1 MDLTKPEI
9 IELLEE
15 FNTTSSE
22 FPHDNTIVEVFVKQA
37 KQTPNHV
44 AVVFD
49 TKEISYKALDAISNQ
64 FAKYLIANHH
74 IGLND
79 FVGLMIERS
88 EWIVISILGILKAGA
103 TYVPIDID
111 SPQVRK
117 DFIKNDS
124 NCKFTVNDSIIQDF
138 IASQSQYDTE
148 ALLNIGSSPNDLAY
162 IMYTS
167 GTTGNPKGV
176 MIRHISVVNLI
187 TFQTR
192 NYGLDSTD
200 KILQFSNYFFDASIE
215 QIFLALLNGA
225 RTIIVDK
232 QTIKD
237 YTILDFIEKHEITHL
252 NSTPS
257 YLETIADLS
266 QIRSLKRIVAGG
278 ETCSLKLAQ
287 KLSQICDFYNAYGL
301 TETTVTS
308 MLYKYSSDDDYG
320 NLLPIGKT
328 IPNTKAYILSEDLK
342 LLPVGATGDLYLSGN
357 ALAKGY
363 LNLPELSSKSF
374 IENPFEPQSVM
385 YRTGDLA
392 KWLPD
397 GNIEFIGRKDDQVKI
412 GGYRLELGEIEAAI
426 LTLPNIKRACV
437 IASNYFEEAKL
448 VAYIESED
456 LEKDSNSIRQQL
468 SDILPAYMIP
478 ALIMWVDDFP
488 TTTNG
493 KIDKKNL
500 PNPEFQ
506 RPAGAPPLKK
516 PKTDTEKAIA
526 KIWSATLHIPQIGI
540 DDNFF
545 EMGGNSL
552 LTQKVAALIAE
563 RLNLK
568 VPVTKMYQ
576 FPTISGLAK
585 FLEKDQ
591 NKSRFLGEQR
601 KTKRQANS
609 DIAIIGMAGRFPGAS
624 TIDEL
629 WDVLREGKETISFF
643 TPEELDKSIPES
655 IRNNPL
661 YVGARG
667 IVPSA
672 KTFDAKFFGLNPK
685 LASAMDPQQR
695 LFLEISWEALEQS
708 GYLPNLYDG
717 KIGVFAGVYTN
728 TYFLHNVFP
737 NKELMNQIGEVQ
749 ANTTNDKDYIATR
762 TAYHLNL
769 KGPAV
774 SVHSACSTS
783 SLAIAQA
790 VESIRNGQCDVAL
803 AGGSSVTSP
812 MYSGHLYQEGSM
824 LSANGQCRSFD
835 ANGSGTMFCD
845 GAGVVLLKSLEDA
858 ERDGDIIHGVIKGIG
873 VNNDG
878 SDKGSFTA
886 PSVEGQAG
894 AINSALLDAD
904 VKPSQISY
912 IEAHG
917 TATPLGDPI
926 EIEGLKLA
934 FGDQD
939 AKGYCAVGSIKSNI
953 GHLTA
958 AAGVAGVIKTTLA
971 LKHRQIPASLGFEKP
986 NPSIDFENSPFFVN
1000 NKLRPWQSEVS
1011 RVAGVSS
1018 FGVGGTNVHIVVEE
1032 YKSKVKDSDSGR
1044 PLQLLAWSAKSQNS
1058 QEGYKYALS
1067 DFIKTNS
1074 DVELA
1079 DIAYSLNATRDVFQN
1094 RSFVLAESH
1103 IKASATLSSDAS
1115 KLVKINTLKIIP
1127 NELAFLFPGQGSQYL
1142 DMGKALYESETVF
1155 KAAVDH
1161 CAELLQDELKL
1172 DIRQIIYPEVQSTEA
1187 EFQLKDTKFTQPALF
1202 VIEYALSQLWMSWGI
1217 KPTLL
1222 CGHSIGEFVAA
1233 HLAGVFT
1240 LEDALHLI
1248 TVRGKLVSE
1257 LPGGSM
1263 LSART
1268 NIESL
1273 ENLLPETLSI
1283 AAINSDKLIVI
1294 SGPDV
1299 EIEQFSK
1306 VLNDRGIA
1314 NKLLLTSHAF
1324 HSSMMDPVLDTFE
1337 EEVKKMTLSVPRLP
1351 IVSTV
1356 TGDWLTDA
1364 EATSSQYWTN
1374 HLRDTVNFSGAMET
1388 VLSLDD
1394 PILLEIGPGRALST
1408 LSMQKKGLKSLASI
1422 SSLSIPKDGETAYHT
1437 VLTALGELW
1446 LNGIEPHWK
1455 SFYEGQER
1463 SKVWLPSYVFD
1474 RKPCWVDPPIV
1485 EGTMNNDINNS
1496 TVTSTINTE
1505 QNIINEPKTNINTKI
1520 MRKPILLKKIADIIE
1535 DNSGVEIEANEA
1547 DQSFL
1552 ELGLDS
1558 LVLTQMAIT
1567 CKNEFNV
1574 PITFRQLND
1583 EFGSPNLLAEHLDSV
1598 LPAEAFVP
1606 ATNDAAPVQQ
1616 QQQQVPMQQQIPIQ
1630 QSAPVAQNVQNTYA
1644 VSQTGQNPALNLI
1657 AQQLQLLGQQLQ
1669 LLQGGVN
1676 NVATPPPPVSNTQSS
1691 ATTNEVKTA
1700 SKTVSPL
1707 INTNDDIRTEEE
1719 KKEHQKP
1726 FGASP
1731 KIDKQAI
1738 GLSHDQSLFLKNLTK
1753 RYNTKTAKSKAYAQ
1767 HHRSKMADPRVVSGF
1782 KPLTKELVYPL
1793 VIEKSSGNKLWDL
1806 DGNEYMDILNGFGAC
1821 LFGHQPD
1828 FIKEALYHQIEQ
1840 GFEVGPQHPLAGEVC
1855 ELLCEFTGH
1864 DRAALCNTGSE
1875 AVLGAMRIARTVTGR
1890 SLIVAFSRSYHGIND
1905 EVIVRGSKKLR
1916 TFPAAPGI
1924 LPGAVQNM
1932 LILDYGTEESLTI
1945 IKERAHEIAAVL
1957 VEPVQSRRPEF
1968 QPIEFLKEVREVTK
1982 ASDTVLIFDEIITG
1996 FRMHPG
2002 GAQAI
2007 FGIEADV
2014 ATYGK
2019 VIGGGMSIGAICGKR
2034 KYMDALDGGFWKFG
2048 DDSFPEIGVT
2058 YFAGTFVR
2066 HPLALAASKGSLI
2079 HFKNKGIALQNGLA
2093 ALTERLATELNSY
2106 FKNNSLPMEITYYR
2120 SLWRLK
2126 FLEDIPYSELFFVL
2140 MREKGFHI
2148 WDGFPCYM
2156 TEAFSEDD
2164 IDKLIRN
2171 IVISVEELIAVGIF
2185 TSELIDHEHNQ
2196 VNQESY
2202 STKELNTPPVPNARL
2217 GIDANGDPAWFV
2229 KDEKNEGEFL
2239 RIDL

>member
-1 MDLTKPEI
+1 MDLTQPEI
-9 IELLEE
+9 LASLGE
-15 FNTTSSE
+15 FNKTNAE
-22 FPHDNTIVEVFVKQA
+22 FSNDKTIVDLFSNQA
-37 KQTPNHV
+37 KKTPDNS
-44 AVVFD
+44 AVIFEG
-49 TKEISYKALDAISNQ
+49 KEISYQTLDAVSNQ
-64 FAKYLIANHH
+64 FAKYLIAKHSVE
-74 IGLND
+74 LND

-88 EWIVISILGILKAGA
+88 EWIIISILGILKAGA
-103 TYVPIDID
+103 TYVPIDIEA
-111 SPQVRK
+111 PTVRK
-117 DFIKNDS
+117 TFIKNDS
-124 NCKFTVNDSIIQDF
+124 DCKFTIDESTLTAFRNSIAD
-138 IASQSQYDTE
+138 YDDTL
-148 ALLNIGSSPNDLAY
+148 LLNIGTTPDDLAY

-176 MIRHISVVNLI
+176 MIKHRSVVNLI
-187 TFQTR
+187 TFQTK

-200 KILQFSNYFFDASIE
+200 RILQFSNYFFDASIE
-215 QIFLALLNGA
+215 QIFLAILNGA
-225 RTIIVDK
+225 TTIIVDK

-237 YTILDFIEKHEITHL
+237 YTILDFIEKNAITHL

-266 QIRSLKRIVAGG
+266 QIRTLRRIVAGG
-278 ETCSLKLAQ
+278 ETCSIKLAQ
-287 KLSQICDFYNAYGL
+287 RLSEICDFYNAYGL

-308 MLYKYSSDDDYG
+308 LLYKYDPKDDYG
-320 NLLPIGKT
+320 NLLPIGRP
-328 IPNTKAYILSEDLK
+328 IPNTKTYILSEDLK
-342 LLPVGATGDLYLSGN
+342 LVPIGEIGDLYLSGN

-363 LNLPELSSKSF
+363 LNLPELSAKSF
-374 IENPFEPQSVM
+374 IANPFEENSLM
-385 YRTGDLA
+385 YKTGDLA
-392 KWLPD
+392 KWLLD

-412 GGYRLELGEIEAAI
+412 GGYRVELGEIEAAM

-437 IASNYFEEAKL
+437 ISSHNFDGAKL
-448 VAYIESED
+448 VAYIESEHT
-456 LEKDSNSIRQQL
+456 EKDANSIRQQL
-468 SDILPAYMIP
+468 SEILPAYMIP
-478 ALIMWVDDFP
+478 SLIMWVDEFP

-500 PNPEFQ
+500 PIPEFQ
-506 RPAGAPPLKK
+506 RPSNAPLLRK
-516 PKTDTEKAIA
+516 PRTATEKCIA
-526 KIWSATLHIPQIGI
+526 EIWSKALHIPQIGI

-552 LTQKVAALIAE
+552 LTQKVASLIAE
-563 RLNLK
+563 SLKVK
-568 VPVTKMYQ
+568 VPVTKIYQ
-576 FPTISGLAK
+576 YPTISGLAN
-585 FLEKDQ
+585 FFDRDQ
-591 NKSRFLGEQR
+591 NKAAFSEV
-601 KTKRQANS
+601 KPKHKRRTNS
-609 DIAIIGMAGRFPGAS
+609 DIAIVGMAGRFPGAS
-624 TIDEL
+624 SIQEL
-629 WDVLREGKETISFF
+629 WEVLREGKETISFF
-643 TPEELDKSIPES
+643 TREELDKSIPES

-672 KTFDAKFFGLNPK
+672 RTFDAKFFGLNPK

-695 LFLEISWEALEQS
+695 LFLEIAREALEQS
-708 GYLPNLYDG
+708 GYLPSLYDG

-728 TYFLHNVFP
+728 TYFLYNVFP
-737 NKELMNQIGEVQ
+737 NKKLMSQIGEVQ

-790 VESIRNGQCDVAL
+790 VEAIRNGQCDMAL

-824 LSANGQCRSFD
+824 LSSNGQCRSFD
-835 ANGSGTMFCD
+835 AKGTGTMFCD

-873 VNNDG
+873 INNDG
-878 SDKGSFTA
+878 SAKGSFTA

-894 AINSALLDAD
+894 AIRSAQLDAG
-904 VKPSQISY
+904 VKPSQVSY

-926 EIEGLKLA
+926 EIEGLRLA

-939 AKGYCAVGSIKSNI
+939 TKGYCAVGSIKSNI

-958 AAGVAGVIKTTLA
+958 AAGVAGVIKTILA
-971 LKHRQIPASLGFEKP
+971 MKYRQIPASLGYETP
-986 NPSIDFENSPFFVN
+986 NPSIDFENSPFYVN
-1000 NKLRPWQSEVS
+1000 NKLRDWPSDSS
-1011 RVAGVSS
+1011 RIAGVSS
-1018 FGVGGTNVHIVVEE
+1018 FGVGGTNVHIVLEDYQNQE
-1032 YKSKVKDSDSGR
+1032 KKSNIGR
-1044 PLQLLAWSAKSQNS
+1044 PLQLLTWSAKSENS
-1058 QEGYKYALS
+1058 QKGYQKALG

-1074 DVELA
+1074 ETVLA
-1079 DIAYSLNATRDVFQN
+1079 DIAYSLHKTREVFQH
-1094 RSFVLAESH
+1094 RSFAVVSNE
-1103 IKASATLSSDAS
+1103 ATETSEVLSSEAS
-1115 KLVKINTLKIIP
+1115 KAIKSNSLKVSP
-1127 NELAFLFPGQGSQYL
+1127 GEVAFLFPGQGSQYL
-1142 DMGKALYESETVF
+1142 QMGKALYDNETVF
-1155 KAAVDH
+1155 KAAIDQ
-1161 CAELLQDELKL
+1161 CAELLKPELKL
-1172 DIRQIIYPEVQSTEA
+1172 DLRTIIYPDVNSNEA
-1187 EFQLKDTKFTQPALF
+1187 ELQLKDTQFTQPALF

-1217 KPTLL
+1217 KPTLY

-1233 HLAGVFT
+1233 HLAGVFS

-1248 TVRGKLVSE
+1248 SVRGKLVSA

-1263 LSART
+1263 LSVRA

-1273 ENLLPETLSI
+1273 DGIIPETLSI
-1283 AAINSDKLIVI
+1283 AAINSDRLVVI
-1294 SGPDV
+1294 SGPDQA
-1299 EIEQFSK
+1299 IEAFSK
-1306 VLNDRGIA
+1306 TLNDKGIA
-1314 NKLLLTSHAF
+1314 NMLLLTSHAF
-1324 HSSMMDPVLDTFE
+1324 HSTMMDPVLGAFE
-1337 EEVKKMTLSVPRLP
+1337 DEVKKVTLNVPRLP
-1351 IVSTV
+1351 VVSTV

-1364 EATSSQYWTN
+1364 EATSSTYWTN
-1374 HLRDTVNFSGAMET
+1374 HLRKAVNFSGAMET
-1388 VLSLDD
+1388 VLGLED
-1394 PILLEIGPGRALST
+1394 PVLLEVGPGRALTT

-1422 SSLSIPKDGETAYHT
+1422 SSLTVPKDGKNAYHT
-1437 VLTALGELW
+1437 VLSALGDLW
-1446 LNGIEPHWK
+1446 LNGLEPDWK
-1455 SFYEGQER
+1455 SFYKDQDR
-1463 SKVWLPSYVFD
+1463 QKVGLPSYVFD
-1474 RKPCWVDPPIV
+1474 RKPCWVEPPVV
-1485 EGTMNNDINNS
+1485 ESVVESAT
-1496 TVTSTINTE
+1496 TINTVINPIE
-1505 QNIINEPKTNINTKI
+1505 TEVNIINVHQPNSNTTI
-1520 MRKPILLKKIADIIE
+1520 MRKPLLLKKIAEIIE
-1535 DNSGVEIEANEA
+1535 DNSGIEIEENEA
-1547 DQSFL
+1547 NHSFL

-1567 CKNEFNV
+1567 CKNEFHV

-1583 EFGSPNLLAEHLDSV
+1583 EFGSPNLLAEHLDAV
-1598 LPAEAFVP
+1598 LPSEAF
-1606 ATNDAAPVQQ
+1606 APVQQ
-1616 QQQQVPMQQQIPIQ
+1616 QQQQQQPVQQQQQAPMP
-1630 QSAPVAQNVQNTYA
+1630 QSAPMGNTAQNAYVAPQA
-1644 VSQTGQNPALNLI
+1644 GQNPALHLI

-1669 LLQGGVN
+1669 LLQGGGTPIAPAAPV
-1676 NVATPPPPVSNTQSS
+1676 VSTPPKAEEKRS
-1691 ATTNEVKTA
+1691 

-1707 INTNDDIRTEEE
+1707 VNTNEDIRTEEE
-1719 KKEHQKP
+1719 KKAHQKP

-1738 GLSHDQSLFLKNLTK
+1738 GLSDAQSAFLKDLTM

-1793 VIEKSSGNKLWDL
+1793 VIEKSSGNRLWDL
-1806 DGNEYMDILNGFGAC
+1806 DGNEYIDALNGFGAC

-1828 FIKEALYHQIEQ
+1828 FIKEALHHQIEQ

-1855 ELLCEFTGH
+1855 EMLCEFTGH

-1890 SLIVAFSRSYHGIND
+1890 SLIVAFSSSYHGIND

-1924 LPGAVQNM
+1924 LPDAVQNM
-1932 LILDYGTEESLTI
+1932 LILDYGTEESLAI

-1968 QPIEFLKEVREVTK
+1968 QPIEFLKEVRDVTA
-1982 ASDTVLIFDEIITG
+1982 ASETVLIFDEIITG

-2007 FGIEADV
+2007 FGIKADV

-2066 HPLALAASKGSLI
+2066 HPLALAAAKASLN
-2079 HFKNKGIALQNGLA
+2079 HFKNKGIALQNGLSA
-2093 ALTERLATELNSY
+2093 KTERLANALNQY
-2106 FKNNSLPMEITYYR
+2106 FKKHGLPIEITYYR

-2126 FLEDIPYSELFFVL
+2126 FLEEIPYSELVFVL

-2156 TEAFSEDD
+2156 TEAFSEED
-2164 IDKLIRN
+2164 IDQLMKN
-2171 IVISVEELIAVGIF
+2171 IILSVEALVAVGILH
-2185 TSELIDHEHNQ
+2185 TKLNGHEHAQ
-2196 VNQESY
+2196 DDVTKY
-2202 STKELNTPPVPNARL
+2202 STKELNKPPISNARL
-2217 GIDANGDPAWFV
+2217 GIDAEGNPAWFV
-2229 KDEKNEGEFL
+2229 KDGENDGEFL
-2239 RIDL
+2239 RIEL

>member
-37 KQTPNHV
+37 KHTPNNV
-44 AVVFD
+44 AVVFG

-64 FAKYLIANHH
+64 FAKYLMANHD

-148 ALLNIGSSPNDLAY
+148 ALSDNRSTPNDLAY

-215 QIFLALLNGA
+215 QIFLAILNGA

-308 MLYKYSSDDDYG
+308 TLYKYSSDDDYG

-374 IENPFEPQSVM
+374 IENPFEPENLM

-448 VAYIESED
+448 VAYIESEHI
-456 LEKDSNSIRQQL
+456 EKDSNNIRQQL

-516 PKTDTEKAIA
+516 PKTDAEKAIA
-526 KIWSATLHIPQIGI
+526 KIWSATLHIPQVGI

-609 DIAIIGMAGRFPGAS
+609 DIAIIGMSGRFPGAS

-790 VESIRNGQCDVAL
+790 VESIRNGQCDLAL

-812 MYSGHLYQEGSM
+812 MYGGHLYQEGSM

-835 ANGSGTMFCD
+835 ANGTGTMFCD

-917 TATPLGDPI
+917 TATSLGDPI

-934 FGDQD
+934 FGEQD

-1000 NKLRPWQSEVS
+1000 NKLRPWQSEAS
-1011 RVAGVSS
+1011 RMAGVSS

-1058 QEGYKYALS
+1058 QEGYKNALS

-1094 RSFVLAESH
+1094 RSFVLAGSH
-1103 IKASATLSSDAS
+1103 IEASDTLSSDAS
-1115 KLVKINTLKIIP
+1115 KLVKSNTLKIIP

-1142 DMGKALYESETVF
+1142 DMGKALYDSETVF

-1187 EFQLKDTKFTQPALF
+1187 ESQLKDTKFTQPALF

-1273 ENLLPETLSI
+1273 EDLLPETLSI

-1306 VLNDRGIA
+1306 VLNDKGIA

-1324 HSSMMDPVLDTFE
+1324 HSSMMDPVLGTFE
-1337 EEVKKMTLSVPRLP
+1337 DEVKKMKLSVPRLP

-1364 EATSSQYWTN
+1364 EATSTEYWTN
-1374 HLRDTVNFSGAMET
+1374 HLRETVNFSGAMET
-1388 VLSLDD
+1388 VLGLDD
-1394 PILLEIGPGRALST
+1394 PVLLEVGPGRALTT

-1422 SSLSIPKDGETAYHT
+1422 SSLSIPKEGETSYHT
-1437 VLTALGELW
+1437 VLSALGELW
-1446 LNGIEPHWK
+1446 LNGLEPHWK
-1455 SFYEGQER
+1455 SFYGDQVR
-1463 SKVWLPSYVFD
+1463 SKIWLPAYVFD
-1474 RKPCWVDPPIV
+1474 RKPCWVDPPIIETAV
-1485 EGTMNNDINNS
+1485 NTVLDNTAVIS
-1496 TVTSTINTE
+1496 TTE
-1505 QNIINEPKTNINTKI
+1505 NEENIFNEPNTNIKI
-1520 MRKPILLKKIADIIE
+1520 MRKPLLLKKIADIIE
-1535 DNSGVEIEANEA
+1535 DNSGVEIEENEA

-1567 CKNEFNV
+1567 CKNEFNI

-1583 EFGSPNLLAEHLDSV
+1583 QFGSPNLLAEHLDKV
-1598 LPAEAFVP
+1598 LPEEAYAP
-1606 ATNDAAPVQQ
+1606 AVNDAAPVQQ
-1616 QQQQVPMQQQIPIQ
+1616 QVQQPKPIQ
-1630 QSAPVAQNVQNTYA
+1630 QSAPTTNNGQNTYA
-1644 VSQTGQNPALNLI
+1644 VPQYGQNSALNLI

-1669 LLQGGVN
+1669 LLQDGGNSVS
-1676 NVATPPPPVSNTQSS
+1676 APAPTVSNTQSVS
-1691 ATTNEVKTA
+1691 VNQLKTA
-1700 SKTVSPL
+1700 AKSISPL
-1707 INTNDDIRTEEE
+1707 VDSNDDIRTEEE

-1731 KIDKQAI
+1731 KIEKESTDLENEQRM
-1738 GLSHDQSLFLKNLTK
+1738 FLNNLIT

-1767 HHRSKMADPRVVSGF
+1767 HYRAKMADPRVVTGF

-1793 VIEKSSGNKLWDL
+1793 VIEKSAGNKLWDL

-1828 FIKEALYHQIEQ
+1828 FIKKALHHQVEQ

-1855 ELLCEFTGH
+1855 DLICEFTGN

-1890 SLIVAFSRSYHGIND
+1890 SLIIAFSRSYHGIND

-1916 TFPAAPGI
+1916 TFPAAAGI
-1924 LPGAVQNM
+1924 LPEAVKNM
-1932 LILDYGTEESLTI
+1932 LILDYGTEESLAI
-1945 IKERAHEIAAVL
+1945 IKERAHEVAAVL
-1957 VEPVQSRRPEF
+1957 VEPVQSRRPDY
-1968 QPIEFLKEVREVTK
+1968 QPIEFLKEVRAITK
-1982 ASDTVLIFDEIITG
+1982 ASETILIFDEIITG
-1996 FRMHPG
+1996 FRMHLG
-2002 GAQAI
+2002 GAQAL
-2007 FGIEADV
+2007 FGVKADL

-2019 VIGGGMSIGAICGKR
+2019 VIGGGMSIGAIAGNKKC
-2034 KYMDALDGGFWKFG
+2034 MDALDGGFWQFG
-2048 DDSFPEIGVT
+2048 DDSFPEVGVT

-2066 HPLALAASKGSLI
+2066 HPLALATAKASLNHMKD
-2079 HFKNKGIALQNGLA
+2079 KGIALQNGLA
-2093 ALTERLATELNSY
+2093 SLSERVGRELNL
-2106 FKNNSLPMEITYYR
+2106 FIKNNNLPLEVVHYR
-2120 SLWRLK
+2120 SLWKLI
-2126 FLEDIPYSELFFVL
+2126 FLEEVPYGELFFVL

-2156 TEAFSEDD
+2156 TEAFTNSD
-2164 IDKLIRN
+2164 IDALIKN
-2171 IVISVEELIAVGIF
+2171 SILTLEELIAAGIF
-2185 TSELIDHEHNQ
+2185 KSERNETTAEELPN
-2196 VNQESY
+2196 Y
-2202 STKELNTPPVPNARL
+2202 STKELNTPPVSNARL
-2217 GIDANGDPAWFV
+2217 ALDDKGDPAWFV
-2229 KDEKNEGEFL
+2229 HDNENEGEFV